1 MFDKIYNGERIMKDI
16 KKIDKT
22 LLIIVIIYS
31 IFGLMMILSAS
42 SASTILRYNV
52 SSNHF
57 FIRQL
62 IVLVLSYVA
71 GFVVLLIPT
80 RRYKAISY
88 IGIAGIIF
96 LLILVLVKGEI
107 NHNAQSWFEIGP
119 FNLQPSEF
127 AKTVLILF
135 MAVFYHILTYKNSR
149 NLSLYFIPVCVAL
162 VMTFLIAKQ
171 PDWGSAAI
179 LLAIAGL
186 TFLSVP
192 MIRKNMSKIM
202 KLGMIGV
209 ALIAVVLMF
218 KGGDLLTSEKIS
230 RFNFQSPCKRYQE
243 DTGYQVC
250 NGLIAISNGG
260 LFGVGLGQSTQKYM
274 YLPESHTDFIFPIIC
289 EELGSI
295 VGVVVILG
303 YGLILLRMY
312 KIAKSADNLRTSIIA
327 YGAFWYFALHIIIN
341 LLGILALIPLT
352 GVPLPFLSYGGSYTL
367 NAILM
372 VFCVERVAIENKKNK
387 FNREMAKIKG

>member
-1 MFDKIYNGERIMKDI
+1 MKDI

-22 LLIIVIIYS
+22 LLVFIIIYS
-31 IFGLMMILSAS
+31 VFGLMMILSAS
-42 SASTILRYNV
+42 SASTVLRYNV

-57 FIRQL
+57 FLRQL
-62 IVLVLSYVA
+62 IVLILSYIA
-71 GFVVLLIPT
+71 GFFILVIPT
-80 RRYKAISY
+80 KRYKGISY
-88 IGIAGIIF
+88 LGVLGIIF

-107 NHNAQSWFEIGP
+107 TNNAQSWFEIGP

-135 MAVFYHILTYKNSR
+135 MAVFYHNLTYQNNR
-149 NLSLYFIPVCVAL
+149 NLSLYFIPVCVSL
-162 VMTFLIAKQ
+162 IMTFLIAKQ

-179 LLAIAGL
+179 LLAISGL

-202 KLGMIGV
+202 KLGMV
-209 ALIAVVLMF
+209 ALALVAIVLMF
-218 KGGDLLTSEKIS
+218 KGGDIFSSEKLS

-289 EELGSI
+289 EELGAI
-295 VGVVVILG
+295 IGVVVILG
-303 YGLILLRMY
+303 YAVFLLKLF
-312 KIAKSADNLRTSIIA
+312 KIAKEADNLRTSIIA

-341 LLGILALIPLT
+341 LLGVLALMPLT

-372 VFCVERVAIENKKNK
+372 VFCVQRVAIENKKNR
-387 FNREMAKIKG
+387 FHREMAKINK

>member
-1 MFDKIYNGERIMKDI
+1 MKDI

-22 LLIIVIIYS
+22 LLIMTIIYS

-42 SASTILRYNV
+42 SASTILRYQV

-62 IVLVLSYVA
+62 IVLIASYIA

-80 RRYKAISY
+80 RKYKGLSY
-88 IGIAGIIF
+88 LGVAGIFF
-96 LLILVLVKGEI
+96 LLLLVLVKGEI
-107 NHNAQSWFEIGP
+107 TNNAQSWFAIGP

-135 MAVFYHILTYKNSR
+135 SAVFYHNLTYSR
-149 NLSLYFIPVCVAL
+149 KKNLSLYFIPLCVDL
-162 VMTFLIAKQ
+162 VMTILIAKQ

-179 LLAIAGL
+179 LLAISGL

-192 MIRKNMSKIM
+192 MIKKNISKIL
-202 KLGMIGV
+202 KLGLVGIVLVGT
-209 ALIAVVLMF
+209 VLMF
-218 KGGDLLTSEKIS
+218 KGGDIFSSEKLS
-230 RFNFQSPCKRYQE
+230 RFNFQNPCSRYRE

-260 LFGVGLGQSTQKYM
+260 LFGRGLGQSTQKYM

-289 EELGSI
+289 EELGAL
-295 VGVVVILG
+295 VGVLVILG
-303 YGLILLRMY
+303 YGIMLIRMY
-312 KIAKSADNLRTSIIA
+312 KIAKGADNLRTSLIA
-327 YGAFWYFALHIIIN
+327 YGAFWYFALHILVN
-341 LLGILALIPLT
+341 LLGVLALIPLT

-372 VFCVERVAIENKKNK
+372 IFCVERVAIENKKNR
-387 FNREMAKIKG
+387 FNREMAKLK

>member
-1 MFDKIYNGERIMKDI
+1 MKDI

-22 LLIIVIIYS
+22 LLILTIIYS

-42 SASTILRYNV
+42 SASTILRYHV

-57 FIRQL
+57 FLRQL
-62 IVLVLSYVA
+62 IVLIASYIA
-71 GFVVLLIPT
+71 GFIVLIIPT
-80 RRYKAISY
+80 RKYKGISY
-88 IGIAGIIF
+88 LGIMGILF

-107 NHNAQSWFEIGP
+107 TNNAQSWFEIGP

-135 MAVFYHILTYKNSR
+135 TAVFYHNLTYANKK
-149 NLSLYFIPVCVAL
+149 NLSLYFIPLCIDLIMA
-162 VMTFLIAKQ
+162 FLIAKQ

-179 LLAIAGL
+179 LIAISGL
-186 TFLSVP
+186 TFFSVP
-192 MIRKNMSKIM
+192 MIRKNIGKVMKIGFVGII
-202 KLGMIGV
+202 LVGTV
-209 ALIAVVLMF
+209 LIF
-218 KGGDLLTSEKIS
+218 KGGDIFSSEKLS
-230 RFNFQSPCKRYQE
+230 RFNFQNPCTRYKE

-260 LFGVGLGQSTQKYM
+260 LFGTGLGQSTQKYM

-289 EELGSI
+289 EELGAL

-303 YGLILLRMY
+303 YGLMLARMF
-312 KIAKSADNLRTSIIA
+312 KIAKSADNLRTSLIA
-327 YGAFWYFALHIIIN
+327 YGAFWYFALHILVN
-341 LLGILALIPLT
+341 LLGVLALIPLT

-372 VFCVERVAIENKKNK
+372 IFCVERVAIENKKNR
-387 FNREMAKIKG
+387 FNREMAKI